1 MVERAKIELL
11 SLSATKRFFSA
22 VARALHHPDVA
33 NYLKLYGTKF
43 YFVCARISI
52 TAARIIPATPAAT
65 IEIPIMLTAKPS
77 QYVDD
82 IVDDI
87 SSFEGG

>member
-1 MVERAKIELL
+1 LL
-11 SLSATKRFFSA
+11 H
-22 VARALHHPDVA
+22 ARPHRYDVA

-52 TAARIIPATPAAT
+52 TAARIIPATPAVT

-77 QYVDD
+77 QYADD